1 MKLLKHF
8 FNFYIDSSIH
18 VSLSVCCLQAM
29 IMIKYCSSIN
39 NNLLYFTFFSSLL
52 AYNFIKYF
60 KFVIDNYN
68 NISYKI
74 KVIIVI
80 SVFSFLSAF
89 FFTFYLSLYEIVL
102 VSFAGIITFLYAIP
116 TFLISNYNLRATKG
130 LKIYLV
136 ALVWTLITVLLPL
149 QFYKDL
155 GLLFILLI
163 FIQIFIYVLI
173 VIIPFEIRDIDID
186 DTRLSTIP
194 QKIGIRNT
202 KILGFIMILF
212 FLLIEFLKIKL
223 NVIDNLSLDIFI
235 ISFLMIFLIINSK
248 KRQSKFYSSFW
259 VEGIPI
265 LWVLL
270 LLF

>member
-1 MKLLKHF
+1 M
-8 FNFYIDSSIH
+8 
-18 VSLSVCCLQAM
+18 
-29 IMIKYCSSIN
+29 
-39 NNLLYFTFFSSLL
+39 
-52 AYNFIKYF
+52 
-60 KFVIDNYN
+60 
-68 NISYKI
+68 
-74 KVIIVI
+74 
-80 SVFSFLSAF
+80 
-89 FFTFYLSLYEIVL
+89 
-102 VSFAGIITFLYAIP
+102 
-116 TFLISNYNLRATKG
+116 
-130 LKIYLV
+130 
-136 ALVWTLITVLLPL
+136 

-163 FIQIFIYVLI
+163 FIQIFIYVLTS
-173 VIIPFEIRDIDID
+173 IIPFEIRDIDID

-259 VEGIPI
+259 VEGIPV

>member
-1 MKLLKHF
+1 
-8 FNFYIDSSIH
+8 
-18 VSLSVCCLQAM
+18 
-29 IMIKYCSSIN
+29 MIKYCSSIN

-74 KVIIVI
+74 KVIIAI

-116 TFLISNYNLRATKG
+116 LISNYNLRATKG

-136 ALVWTLITVLLPL
+136 ALVWTLIAVLLPL

-223 NVIDNLSLDIFI
+223 NAIDNLSLDIFI

-259 VEGIPI
+259 VEGIPV

>member
-1 MKLLKHF
+1 M
-8 FNFYIDSSIH
+8 
-18 VSLSVCCLQAM
+18 
-29 IMIKYCSSIN
+29 
-39 NNLLYFTFFSSLL
+39 
-52 AYNFIKYF
+52 
-60 KFVIDNYN
+60 
-68 NISYKI
+68 
-74 KVIIVI
+74 
-80 SVFSFLSAF
+80 
-89 FFTFYLSLYEIVL
+89 L
-102 VSFAGIITFLYAIP
+102 VQ
-116 TFLISNYNLRATKG
+116 FLISNYNLRATKG

-223 NVIDNLSLDIFI
+223 NAIDNLSLDIFI

-259 VEGIPI
+259 VEGIPV